1 MPPPFH
7 SARDLYGW
15 LLGSAQD
22 GGQRALRDVA
32 EFARQDDE
40 TLTQRPAAAAL
51 LAWGEPGL
59 AALAQ
64 NAITTPR
71 VKNIIA
77 ALQLLAHVAS
87 KTEIL
92 VGHLYIHD
100 EQLLRTI
107 NATIAND
114 AIRSVAR
121 THLQEVLVRVPTD
134 ELLIPLGSTFSFLGL
149 AGEAPSQEL
158 IRAMSARWLK
168 IGPSTIACYED
179 LLTSDADNEPAF
191 QEFLSLHPQ
200 LLDPMATQV
209 WAQPDFHGAH
219 EPDFLIR
226 RADSS
231 YLVVEIEC
239 PSKLLL
245 TQAGQLSADAT
256 HAEKQATDYRSFLSE
271 RIVEVRQHFPGY
283 RGCECLVVVGLE
295 DRLTTSQSSALA
307 NVNGARHNVRI
318 VGFDW
323 LGRRARSIV
332 ENMSAGDVETITRY
346 RVT

>member
-1 MPPPFH
+1 MPPPFR
-7 SARDLYGW
+7 SARDLYDW
-15 LLGSAQD
+15 LSTRAQD
-22 GGQRALRDVA
+22 GGQRGLQEVA
-32 EFARQDDE
+32 DFARLDDE

-77 ALQLLAHVAS
+77 ALQLLAYVAS
-87 KTEIL
+87 RTEVL
-92 VGHLYIHD
+92 VGALYIHD
-100 EQLLRTI
+100 EELLRTI
-107 NATIAND
+107 NAAIAND
-114 AIRSVAR
+114 AMRGIAR
-121 THLQEVLVRVPTD
+121 THLQEVLVKVPTD
-134 ELLIPLGSTFSFLGL
+134 ELLIPLGSAFSVLGM
-149 AGEAPSQEL
+149 AGGAPSQEL
-158 IRAMSARWLK
+158 IRAMSARWLR
-168 IGPSTIACYED
+168 IGPSTVARYED

-191 QEFLSLHPQ
+191 QDFLSLHPQ
-200 LLDPMATQV
+200 LLDPMAMQV

-256 HAEKQATDYRSFLSE
+256 HAEKQATDYRSFLNE
-271 RIVEVRQHFPGY
+271 RITEVRQHFPGY
-283 RGCECLVVVGLE
+283 RGCECLVVIGLE
-295 DRLTTSQSSALA
+295 DRLTTAQLSALA
-307 NVNGARHNVRI
+307 NVNAARHNVRI

-332 ENMSAGDVETITRY
+332 ENMSAGDVEIIRRY
-346 RVT
+346 RVI